1 MMNNPYIGSSLDELL
16 EEDDLLTKVNE
27 IATKRVLA
35 WQLEQEIRVQNL
47 TKTEMAERM
56 GTSRAALNRLLNPE
70 NSSVTL
76 DTLDRAARVVG
87 KRIKIELVDA

>member
-1 MMNNPYIGSSLDELL
+1 MNNPYIGSSLDELL